1 KQARSNLDSPIPNNY
16 DFSNVSSSRNEI
28 DLFEIF
34 SVVFKSKFKIILIT
48 LFFLISGLVV
58 SYILPPKWTSTAII
72 ALPGDEQVQVL
83 DELITNLTVL

>member
-1 KQARSNLDSPIPNNY
+1 MSNKQARNNLDNPMPNNY

-34 SVVFKSKFKIILIT
+34 GVVFKSKFKIILIT

-58 SYILPPKWTSTAII
+58 SYILPKNGQ
-72 ALPGDEQVQVL
+72 ALQ
-83 DELITNLTVL
+83 

>member
-1 KQARSNLDSPIPNNY
+1 MSNKQARSNLDSPIPNNY

-48 LFFLISGLVV
+48 LFS
-58 SYILPPKWTSTAII
+58 
-72 ALPGDEQVQVL
+72 
-83 DELITNLTVL
+83 